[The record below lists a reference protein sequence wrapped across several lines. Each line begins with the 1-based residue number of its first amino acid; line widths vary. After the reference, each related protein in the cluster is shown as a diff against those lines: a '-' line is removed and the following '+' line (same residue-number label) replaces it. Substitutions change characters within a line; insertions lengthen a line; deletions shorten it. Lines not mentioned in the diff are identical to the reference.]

1 MASEGL
7 NFPSEPRSFF
17 RIREPIFS
25 GLQLHGGQRISNNPA
40 PSFAA
45 LMYSPVGLLEVSCL
59 SLSLSLSPFFS
70 RAGKAA
76 NFVRSVSQA
85 VEKSRLMGKIAKVTP
100 EKKFRR
106 GRLSSFVAAPF
117 AIAKLH

>member
-59 SLSLSLSPFFS
+59 SLSLSLSLLLSCRQGGELRQERVPS
-70 RAGKAA
+70 RWKIAA
-76 NFVRSVSQA
+76 N
-85 VEKSRLMGKIAKVTP
+85 GKNC
-100 EKKFRR
+100 
-106 GRLSSFVAAPF
+106 
-117 AIAKLH
+117 

>member
-59 SLSLSLSPFFS
+59 SLSPFFS